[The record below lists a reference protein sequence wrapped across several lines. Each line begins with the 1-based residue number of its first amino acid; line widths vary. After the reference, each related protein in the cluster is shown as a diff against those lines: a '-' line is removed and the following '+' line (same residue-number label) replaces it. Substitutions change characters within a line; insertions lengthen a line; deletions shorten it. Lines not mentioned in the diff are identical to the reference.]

1 MFLAIC
7 IKLHAWTGVYKRTM
21 HVLAVLI
28 EIQNEMLSYLDVNIL

>member
-7 IKLHAWTGVYKRTM
+7 IKLDGLGLQLDNA

-28 EIQNEMLSYLDVNIL
+28 IVAHS